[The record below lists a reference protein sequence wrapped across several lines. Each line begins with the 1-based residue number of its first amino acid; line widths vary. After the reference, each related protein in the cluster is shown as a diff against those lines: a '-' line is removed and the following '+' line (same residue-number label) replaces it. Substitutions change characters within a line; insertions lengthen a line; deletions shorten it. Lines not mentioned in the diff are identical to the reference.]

1 MDSQIQSELKT
12 QIKKVFEV
20 IEGDL
25 GTIRTGR
32 ATPALVEN
40 VVIIAYGGT
49 TKLKVKELATVGVAD
64 SQSIIITP
72 FDVSIIDEMRKSI
85 TDANIGLNP
94 VSDGRI
100 LRVSIPP
107 LSAER
112 RQELIKLMHHK
123 LENGKVMVRQV
134 RQKAMIDMKN
144 LKLPEDDGK
153 RLEKEIQKIIDD
165 TISQIDDSGKAKEAE
180 LMQI

>member
-1 MDSQIQSELKT
+1 MDSQIQSELKA
-12 QIKKVFEV
+12 QIKKVFDV
-20 IEGDL
+20 IESDL

-32 ATPALVEN
+32 AAPSLVEN
-40 VVIIAYGGT
+40 VVVSVYGGT
-49 TKLKVKELATVGVAD
+49 TKLKVKELATVGITDPQTIV
-64 SQSIIITP
+64 ITP
-72 FDVSIIDEMRKSI
+72 FDTSIIDEMRKGI
-85 TDANIGLNP
+85 LDANIGLNP

-134 RQKAMIDMKN
+134 RQKAMIDLKN
-144 LKLPEDDGK
+144 LKLPEDDEK

-165 TISQIDDSGKAKEAE
+165 TTAQIDNSGKAKEAE

>member
-107 LSAER
+107 LSTER

-134 RQKAMIDMKN
+134 RQKAMIDLKN
-144 LKLPEDDGK
+144 LKLPEDDEK
-153 RLEKEIQKIIDD
+153 RLEKEIQKIIDN
-165 TISQIDDSGKAKEAE
+165 TMAQIENSGKAKEAE

>member
-40 VVIIAYGGT
+40 VVIIAYNGT

-107 LSAER
+107 LSSER

-134 RQKAMIDMKN
+134 RQKAMIDVKN
-144 LKLPEDDGK
+144 LKFPEDDEK

-165 TISQIDDSGKAKEAE
+165 TMAQIENSGKAKEAE

>member
-107 LSAER
+107 LSTER

-134 RQKAMIDMKN
+134 RQKAMIDLKN
-144 LKLPEDDGK
+144 LKLPEDDEK

-165 TISQIDDSGKAKEAE
+165 TMAQIENSGKAKEAE